1 MRQSYA
7 SRLVPA
13 LLLVAATTAYGAR
26 PTTEALLQS
35 YGYSASDIAGVRAGK
50 IERRRPP
57 AAHER
62 DLTAG
67 FVFFVPL
74 SPSELVDE
82 VRAGLLDE
90 PEEAAST
97 SRTIAEADTLDAF
110 SGLTLEPDRTRR
122 AARYTRARGGD
133 DLNLSTSE
141 IAAFN
146 ALGPAAA
153 PEAVEMQVRQS
164 LLSRYQAYR
173 TGGLAGIEPYDR
185 GQDKTRSVADDLR
198 AALEAMTALRANAPA
213 AHAAMLRY
221 PDAQLPGTQQA
232 FRWKQLSANGIPTI
246 VLGHGLFIPDG
257 DARIVLQRQYYASEG
272 FNCEQAVAAF
282 LPVEGGTVV
291 VYINHTSTDQVGG
304 FGGGTKRSIGSK
316 LMASE
321 LEAIFTKAISAP
333 VRNAQVRKRTDPP

>member
-1 MRQSYA
+1 MSQSNA
-7 SRLVPA
+7 SRLAAA
-13 LLLVAATTAYGAR
+13 LLLLAAGNAHAER

-35 YGYSASDIAGVRAGK
+35 YGYSASAIAGVRAGK

-67 FVFFVPL
+67 FVFFVPF

-90 PEEAAST
+90 PDATTT
-97 SRTIAEADTLDAF
+97 SRNMTETDTVDAL
-110 SGLTLEPDRTRR
+110 SGLTLEPDRPRR
-122 AARYTRARGGD
+122 ARRYTDARAGD
-133 DLNLSTSE
+133 DLNLSASE

-146 ALGPAAA
+146 ALGHAAP
-153 PEAVEMQVRQS
+153 PEAVEMQLRQS

-173 TGGLAGIEPYDR
+173 AGGLAGIEPYDR
-185 GQDKTRSVADDLR
+185 GQGKTRSVADDLR
-198 AALEAMTALRANAPA
+198 AALEAMPGLQAHAPA
-213 AHAAMLRY
+213 AYAAMLRY
-221 PDAQLPGTQQA
+221 PDAQPPGTEQA

-257 DARIVLQRQYYASEG
+257 DAMIVLQRQYYASEG

-291 VYINHTSTDQVGG
+291 VYVNHTSTDQVAG
-304 FGGGTKRSIGSK
+304 FGGGTKRSIGSR

-321 LEAIFTKAISAP
+321 LEAIFTRAIHAP
-333 VRNAQVRKRTDPP
+333 VRERTDPQ

>member
-1 MRQSYA
+1 MSQSNA
-7 SRLVPA
+7 SRLAAA
-13 LLLVAATTAYGAR
+13 LLLVTVGAAHAER

-67 FVFFVPL
+67 FVFFVPF

-90 PEEAAST
+90 PDEAAST
-97 SRTIAEADTLDAF
+97 SQTIAEADTLDAF
-110 SGLTLEPDRTRR
+110 SGLMLEPDRTRR
-122 AARYTRARGGD
+122 VERYTGARAGD
-133 DLNLSTSE
+133 DLNLSASE

-146 ALGPAAA
+146 ALGPAAP
-153 PEAVEMQVRQS
+153 PEAVEMQLRQS

-173 TGGLAGIEPYDR
+173 AGGLASIEPYDR
-185 GQDKTRSVADDLR
+185 GQGKTRSVADDLR
-198 AALEAMTALRANAPA
+198 AALEAMPGLQAHAPA
-213 AHAAMLRY
+213 AYAAMLQY
-221 PDAQLPGTQQA
+221 PDAQPAGTQQA

-257 DARIVLQRQYYASEG
+257 DAMIVLQRQYYASEG

-291 VYINHTSTDQVGG
+291 VYVNHTSTDQVAG
-304 FGGGTKRSIGSK
+304 FGGGTKRSIGST

-321 LEAIFTKAISAP
+321 LEAIFTRAISAP
-333 VRNAQVRKRTDPP
+333 VRERTDPP